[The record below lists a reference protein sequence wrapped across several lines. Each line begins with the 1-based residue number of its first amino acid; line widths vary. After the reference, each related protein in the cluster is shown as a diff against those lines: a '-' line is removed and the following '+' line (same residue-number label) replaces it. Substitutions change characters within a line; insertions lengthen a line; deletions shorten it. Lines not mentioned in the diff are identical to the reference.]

1 MLQTFFTVLI
11 AGLAV
16 AGAILGSSVL
26 AGNGAEPTVPQRPE
40 TATPSPEEEESYW
53 TPERLKAAKPLK
65 MPYAPGSPTSKYEPD
80 TSQFGPSQSGAGST
94 GSGEVAPE
102 EGITLI
108 PGLPKSDSGDDS
120 TQ

>member
-11 AGLAV
+11 AGFAV
-16 AGAILGSSVL
+16 AGIILGYRVL
-26 AGNGAEPTVPQRPE
+26 AGNGGESAVPQKPE
-40 TATPSPEEEESYW
+40 MTTPSPEEEEGYW
-53 TPERLKAAKPLK
+53 TPERLKEAKPIE
-65 MPYAPGSPTSKYEPD
+65 MPYAPRLPSSTEEPD

-108 PGLPKSDSGDDS
+108 PGLSKPDSGDGS